1 MFNYL
6 RSNCDIDCK
15 TVWSEVLL
23 CIKEDLHGSFY
34 KEFYRSGMIYICAT
48 LVVMLL
54 KSHDFS
60 VVIFGAKH
68 VEFPV
73 NLGYY

>member
-6 RSNCDIDCK
+6 RSSCDIGCK

-23 CIKEDLHGSFY
+23 CMKEDPCCSFY
-34 KEFYRSGMIYICAT
+34 KEFHRSDIIYPCVASSVT
-48 LVVMLL
+48 LL
-54 KSHDFS
+54 KSHDPN

-68 VEFPV
+68 T
-73 NLGYY
+73 